1 MLEFSMLFISLAIF
15 VTLIKFFVGN
25 TVWEKLLAL
34 NLISVKVIL
43 LICIYAVYK
52 NNPMLLDIG
61 IIYGIIGF
69 LTVIILTRFVIK
81 GGRQKWY

>member
-81 GGRQKWY
+81 GGRQK

>member
-52 NNPMLLDIG
+52 KNPMLLDIG

-81 GGRQKWY
+81 GGRQK

>member
-15 VTLIKFFVGN
+15 ITLIKFFIGN

-52 NNPMLLDIG
+52 KNPMLLDIG

-81 GGRQKWY
+81 GGRQK